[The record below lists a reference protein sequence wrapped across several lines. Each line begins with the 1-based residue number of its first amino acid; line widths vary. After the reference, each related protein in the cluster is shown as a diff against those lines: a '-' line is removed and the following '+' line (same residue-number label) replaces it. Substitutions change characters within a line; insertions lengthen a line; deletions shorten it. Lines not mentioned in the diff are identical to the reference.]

1 MKLALI
7 SSDGREPLKRYDFG
21 ETIPPPPQAALLA
34 GLAGFPDL
42 EVHHISCLQQPV
54 REPERWVDNVCYHSL
69 HVPKLGWM
77 RTFYQGCVRAV
88 RKKLKQIQPDIVHGQ
103 GTERECAL
111 AAALSGFPNVI
122 TIHGIM
128 SEQARL
134 FRSRPGSFLWLAAR
148 LENFALRR
156 TDGVLCNS
164 AYTENSI
171 RPRTKKTWRVP
182 NPLRAEFFESPAAA
196 IKPGRPVLLNVGH
209 VCTRKRQVELIKSA
223 VALKKR
229 GLDFELHFI
238 GTADAADAYGAEFL
252 QLAGANREWLK
263 YLGTKNTAELIATF
277 DQVTALVHVPT
288 EESFGLVAAEALAR
302 NLKFFGSA
310 TGGVVD
316 IATGVDGAELFPPQD
331 WAGLESAIARWLTAS
346 CPRPTAAAET
356 MRARYHPHA
365 VAERH
370 LEIYREVLAGRAA
383 P

>member
-34 GLAGFPDL
+34 GLAGLPGL

-54 REPERWVDNVCYHSL
+54 QEPERWVDNVCYHSL

-77 RTFYQGCVRAV
+77 RTLYQGCVRAV
-88 RKKLKQIQPDIVHGQ
+88 RNKLNEIQPDIVHGQ

-111 AAALSGFPNVI
+111 AAARSGFPNVI

-128 SEQARL
+128 AEQARL
-134 FRSRPGSFLWLAAR
+134 FRSRSGSFFWLAAR

-171 RPRTKKTWRVP
+171 RPRTANTWRVP
-182 NPLRAEFFESPAAA
+182 NPLRADFFEPPAVAA
-196 IKPGRPVLLNVGH
+196 KPSRPVLLNVGH
-209 VCTRKRQVELIKSA
+209 VCSRKRQVELIRSA
-223 VALKKR
+223 MGLKNR

-238 GTADAADAYGAEFL
+238 GTADVTEAYGAEFL
-252 QLAGANREWLK
+252 QLVNANRDWIK
-263 YLGTKNTAELIATF
+263 YLGTKNTTELIAAF
-277 DQVTALVHVPT
+277 DQVAALVHVPT

-331 WAGLESAIARWLTAS
+331 WTGLENAIARWLAAN
-346 CPRPTAAAET
+346 CPRPTSAADT
-356 MRARYHPHA
+356 MRERYHPRV
-365 VAERH
+365 VAQRH
-370 LEIYREVLAGRAA
+370 LEIYREVLAGRTA

>member
-34 GLAGFPDL
+34 GLAGFPGL

-54 REPERWVDNVCYHSL
+54 REPERWVGNICYHSL
-69 HVPKLGWM
+69 HVPKFGWM
-77 RTFYQGCVRAV
+77 RTLYQGCVRAI
-88 RKKLKQIQPDIVHGQ
+88 RKKLKTIQPDIVHGQ

-134 FRSRPGSFLWLAAR
+134 FRSQPGSFLWLATH

-171 RPRTKKTWRVP
+171 RPRTAKTWRVP
-182 NPLRAEFFESPAAA
+182 NPLRADFFESPAAA
-196 IKPGRPVLLNVGH
+196 NKLGRPVLLNVGH
-209 VCTRKRQVELIKSA
+209 VCSRKRQVELIQSA
-223 VALKKR
+223 VALKNR

-238 GTADAADAYGAEFL
+238 GTADAADKYGAEFF
-252 QLAGANREWLK
+252 QLGGANPDWLK
-263 YLGTKNTAELIATF
+263 YLGTKNTAELIAAF
-277 DQVTALVHVPT
+277 DQVSALVHVPT

-316 IATGVDGAELFPPQD
+316 IATDVDGAELFAPQD
-331 WAGLESAIARWLTAS
+331 WISLENAIARWLVAG
-346 CPRPTAAAET
+346 CPRPVSAANT
-356 MRARYHPHA
+356 MRERYQPRVIA
-365 VAERH
+365 QQH
-370 LEIYREVLAGRAA
+370 LEIYREVLAGRVA